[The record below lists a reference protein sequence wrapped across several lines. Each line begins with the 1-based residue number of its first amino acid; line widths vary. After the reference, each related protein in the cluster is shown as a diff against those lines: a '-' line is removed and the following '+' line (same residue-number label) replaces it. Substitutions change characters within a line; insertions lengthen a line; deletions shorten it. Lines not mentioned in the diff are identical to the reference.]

1 MERSGTSPWL
11 CFIEY
16 LQVNVRRNN
25 ILNLENSMTN
35 VENYNEYGKFKEE
48 QDVCSGTSKVYDY
61 VKWWVIV
68 VENKF
73 TSS

>member
-1 MERSGTSPWL
+1 
-11 CFIEY
+11 
-16 LQVNVRRNN
+16 
-25 ILNLENSMTN
+25 MTN

-68 VENKF
+68 LENKF
-73 TSS
+73 RSSKE